1 MRMLLRLD
9 EEREEEGREEE
20 VKPVS
25 FSNRVSASSCTGI
38 A

>member
-20 VKPVS
+20 VKHVFLSPS
-25 FSNRVSASSCTGI
+25 TQLFSI
-38 A
+38 